1 MIIKSYIAEQ
11 NIEIL
16 TNYQAVLIYGENKG
30 IQDDIKNKIKAQN
43 KDSEVI
49 TFFEND
55 LLKNNLLYEK
65 ISNQSLFASK
75 KIIFLQEISDKIFSK
90 IEECLEKR
98 NDDTKIYLFSNILE
112 KKSKIRTLFE
122 KNKKLAIIPCYT
134 DNERTL
140 INYINNNLKNFKG
153 LSGEI
158 TNIIINNSNMDRRLI
173 KTELE
178 KITSFFEGK
187 KIDKSL
193 VLEILN
199 IKRNI
204 SFNEIRDKAL
214 MGEKKKVNNLLSETE
229 ILNDDVFFY
238 LNILNQ
244 RITRLQQ
251 IIKIAGNSKN
261 FEETVENLKPPIFWK
276 DKPVILQQLKKWSQN
291 QLEAILI
298 KIGETEILMKKNSYL
313 RNDILIKDLVV
324 NLANKNSTS

>member
-11 NIEIL
+11 NIKIL
-16 TNYQAVLIYGENKG
+16 TDYQAVLTYGENKG
-30 IQDDIKNKIKAQN
+30 IQDDIKEKIKALN
-43 KDSEVI
+43 KDGEVI

-65 ISNQSLFASK
+65 LSNQSLFASK
-75 KIIFLQEISDKIFSK
+75 KIIFLQEVSDKIFSK

-112 KKSKIRTLFE
+112 KKSKIRALFE

-140 INYINNNLKNFKG
+140 INYINNKLKNFKG

-187 KIDKSL
+187 KIDKSQ

-204 SFNEIRDKAL
+204 GFDEIRDKAL

-244 RITRLQQ
+244 RITRLHE
-251 IIKIAGNSKN
+251 IIKIAGNPKN
-261 FEETVENLKPPIFWK
+261 YEETVENLKPPIFWK

-313 RNDILIKDLVV
+313 RNDILIRDLVV
-324 NLANKNSTS
+324 NLTNKNSTS